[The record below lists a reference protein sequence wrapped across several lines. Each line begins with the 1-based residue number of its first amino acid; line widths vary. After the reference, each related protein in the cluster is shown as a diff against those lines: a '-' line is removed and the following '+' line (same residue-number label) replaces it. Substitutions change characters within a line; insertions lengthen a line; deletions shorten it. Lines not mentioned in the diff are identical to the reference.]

1 MEAKTFYSRLF
12 KRKINPGDQDFWQ
25 LLFAELLHRLRE
37 IDDLYCF
44 CEHCQINTDNIN
56 RIIKDMEGDGHI
68 EENYKP
74 RNFAGQGYCKKKM
87 QEDSDKAAQVYKK

>member
-1 MEAKTFYSRLF
+1 
-12 KRKINPGDQDFWQ
+12 
-25 LLFAELLHRLRE
+25 
-37 IDDLYCF
+37 
-44 CEHCQINTDNIN
+44 
-56 RIIKDMEGDGHI
+56 MEGDGHI